1 LTHARGNVVV
11 SEREKPETIAVS
23 AGRMTA
29 EHFGSVNTPVY
40 RTSTILYPDIQSL
53 TTESQPYKYGRRG
66 TPTSRSFESMI
77 EELEGGA
84 RCVALPSGLNAIAT
98 AILSVC
104 GTGDHLLMVDTC
116 YGPTRHLC
124 EKTLTRF
131 GIETSFYDPLAGDGI
146 AALFRPNTRAIYCES
161 PGSLTFEIQD
171 VPAIA
176 LAAHARDISVLMD
189 NTWATPVFFRPLD
202 HGVDLSIMSGTK
214 YIGGH
219 ADVMVGTITANE
231 SHKKRLV
238 DFYGDTGMFLG
249 GDDTYLSL
257 RGVRTLALR
266 LKRHEESALKIAR
279 WLQMRD
285 EVVRV
290 LHPALQSDPGHGLW
304 KRDFRGSS
312 GLFGVELKP
321 QSAAAMTAFF
331 NGFRHFGLGYS
342 WGGYESLVIPSVFK
356 RSAKSFVHAGQLIR
370 FHAGLEDA
378 DDLIADIDEALARM
392 KAAS

>member
-1 LTHARGNVVV
+1 MVT
-11 SEREKPETIAVS
+11 
-23 AGRMTA
+23 AGRMTR

-40 RTSTILYPDIQSL
+40 RTSTVLFPDIQSL
-53 TTESQPYKYGRRG
+53 RTENQPYKYGRRG
-66 TPTSRSFESMI
+66 TPTSRSFESAI
-77 EELEGGA
+77 EALEGGA

-104 GTGDHLLMVDTC
+104 NAGDHVLMVDTC
-116 YGPTRHLC
+116 YGPTRHFC
-124 EKTLTRF
+124 DKTLKRF
-131 GIETSFYDPLAGDGI
+131 GIETTYYDPLIGEGI
-146 AALFRPNTRAIYCES
+146 AALFKPNTRAVYCES

-176 LAAHARDISVLMD
+176 KAARKRGISVLMD

-231 SHKKRLV
+231 NHKKRLE
-238 DFYGDTGMFLG
+238 DFYGDTGLFLG

-257 RGVRTLALR
+257 RGVRTLAIR

-279 WLQMRD
+279 WLQHRD
-285 EVVRV
+285 EVGRV
-290 LHPALQSDPGHGLW
+290 LHPALQSDPGHTIW
-304 KRDFRGSS
+304 KRDFKGSS

-321 QSAAAMTAFF
+321 VGANALNAFF
-331 NGFRHFGLGYS
+331 DGFHHFGLGYS
-342 WGGYESLVIPSVFK
+342 WGGYESLVIRSTFK
-356 RSAKSFVHAGQLIR
+356 RTARAFEQQGPLIR

-378 DDLIADIDEALARM
+378 DDLIADIDEAFVRM
-392 KAAS
+392 KAMS

>member
-1 LTHARGNVVV
+1 
-11 SEREKPETIAVS
+11 
-23 AGRMTA
+23 MTA

-40 RTSTILYPDIQSL
+40 RTSTVLYPDIHSL
-53 TTESQPYKYGRRG
+53 LTENQPYKYGRRG
-66 TPTSRSFESMI
+66 TPTSRSFESAI
-77 EELEGGA
+77 EALEGDAAA
-84 RCVALPSGLNAIAT
+84 RCVALPSGLSAITT

-104 GTGDHLLMVDTC
+104 NAGDHMLMADTC
-116 YGPTRHLC
+116 YGPTRIFC
-124 EKTLTRF
+124 DKTLPRF
-131 GIETSFYDPLAGDGI
+131 GIETTYYDATVGDGI
-146 AALFRPNTRAIYCES
+146 AALIKDNTRAIYCES

-176 LAAHARDISVLMD
+176 KAAHARGVSVLMD

-231 SHKKRLV
+231 SHTKRLE
-238 DFYGDTGMFLG
+238 DFYGDCGLFLG

-266 LKRHEESALKIAR
+266 LKQHEASALEIAR
-279 WLQMRD
+279 WLQHRD

-290 LHPALQSDPGHGLW
+290 LHPGLQSDPGHSLW
-304 KRDFRGSS
+304 KRDFKGSS

-321 QSAAAMTAFF
+321 ASEAAMTAFF
-331 NGFRHFGLGYS
+331 DGFHHFGLGYS
-342 WGGYESLVIPSVFK
+342 WGGYESLVIPSHFK
-356 RSAKSFVHAGQLIR
+356 RTAKRFEHDGPLIR
-370 FHAGLEDA
+370 FHAGLEDTN
-378 DDLIADIDEALARM
+378 DLIADIDAAFARL
-392 KAAS
+392 KAAP

>member
-1 LTHARGNVVV
+1 V
-11 SEREKPETIAVS
+11 SKTKKPDTIAVS
-23 AGRMTA
+23 AGRMTR

-40 RTSTILYPDIQSL
+40 RTSTILFPDIEAL
-53 TTESQPYKYGRRG
+53 RTENQPYKYGRRG
-66 TPTSRSFESMI
+66 TPTSRSFESAI

-104 GTGDHLLMVDTC
+104 GAGDHILMVDTC

-124 EKTLTRF
+124 DKTLPRF
-131 GIETSFYDPLAGDGI
+131 GIETTYYDPLIG
-146 AALFRPNTRAIYCES
+146 AAVAELFRPNTRAIYCES

-176 LAAHARDISVLMD
+176 KAAHARGISVLMD

-231 SHKKRLV
+231 SHRQRLE
-238 DFYGDTGMFLG
+238 DFYGDTGLFLG
-249 GDDTYLSL
+249 GDDAYLSL
-257 RGVRTLALR
+257 RGVRTLAIR

-279 WLQMRD
+279 WLEHRD
-285 EVVRV
+285 EVERV
-290 LHPALQSDPGHGLW
+290 LHPALQSDPGHAIW
-304 KRDFRGSS
+304 KRDFKGSS

-321 QSAAAMTAFF
+321 VSPAAMTAFF
-331 NGFRHFGLGYS
+331 DGFHHFGLGYS
-342 WGGYESLVIPSVFK
+342 WGGYESLVIPCNFK
-356 RSAKSFVHAGQLIR
+356 RTAKQFAHTGPLIR

-378 DDLIADIDEALARM
+378 DDLIADIDAAFARM
-392 KAAS
+392 KSVS

>member
-1 LTHARGNVVV
+1 MVT
-11 SEREKPETIAVS
+11 
-23 AGRMTA
+23 AGRMTR

-40 RTSTILYPDIQSL
+40 RTSTVLFPDIQSL
-53 TTESQPYKYGRRG
+53 RTESQPYKYGRRG
-66 TPTSRSFESMI
+66 TPTSRSFESAI
-77 EELEGGA
+77 EALEGGA

-104 GTGDHLLMVDTC
+104 NAGDHVLMVDTC
-116 YGPTRHLC
+116 YGPTRHFC
-124 EKTLTRF
+124 DKTLKRF
-131 GIETSFYDPLAGDGI
+131 GIETTYYDPLIGDGI
-146 AALFRPNTRAIYCES
+146 AALFKPNTRAVYCES

-176 LAAHARDISVLMD
+176 KAARERGISVLMD

-231 SHKKRLV
+231 NHKKRLE
-238 DFYGDTGMFLG
+238 DFYGDTGLFLG

-257 RGVRTLALR
+257 RGVRTLAIR
-266 LKRHEESALKIAR
+266 LKRHEESALKLAR
-279 WLQMRD
+279 WLQHRE
-285 EVVRV
+285 EVGRV
-290 LHPALQSDPGHGLW
+290 LHPGLQSDSGHTIW
-304 KRDFRGSS
+304 KRDFKGSS

-321 QSAAAMTAFF
+321 VGANALNAFF
-331 NGFRHFGLGYS
+331 DGFHHFGLGYS
-342 WGGYESLVIPSVFK
+342 WGGYESLVIPSTFK
-356 RSAKSFVHAGQLIR
+356 RTAKAFEQQGPLIR

-378 DDLIADIDEALARM
+378 DDLIADIDEAFMRM
-392 KAAS
+392 KAMS

>member
-1 LTHARGNVVV
+1 V
-11 SEREKPETIAVS
+11 SSKDKPETIVVS

-29 EHFGSVNTPVY
+29 EHFGAVNTPVY
-40 RTSTILYPDIQSL
+40 RTSTILHPSVESL
-53 TTESQPYKYGRRG
+53 KGEKQPYKYGRRG
-66 TPTSRSFESMI
+66 TPSSRSFESAI
-77 EELEGGA
+77 EQLEGGA

-104 GTGDHLLMVDTC
+104 SAGDHLLMTDSC
-116 YGPTRHLC
+116 YGPTRIFC
-124 EKTLTRF
+124 DKTLKRF
-131 GIETSFYDPLAGDGI
+131 GVETTYYDPLISDGI
-146 AALFRPNTRAIYCES
+146 AALIRDNTRAIYCES

-171 VPAIA
+171 IPAIA
-176 LAAHARDISVLMD
+176 KAAHARGVSVLMD

-231 SHKKRLV
+231 SHVKRLE
-238 DFYGDTGMFLG
+238 DFYGDTGLFLG

-257 RGVRTLALR
+257 RGVRTLVVR
-266 LKRHEESALKIAR
+266 LKRHEESAMKTAR
-279 WLQMRD
+279 WLQHRD

-290 LHPALQSDPGHGLW
+290 LHPGLQSDPGHTIW
-304 KRDFRGSS
+304 KRDYKGSS

-321 QSAAAMTAFF
+321 TNDKAMSAFF
-331 NGFRHFGLGYS
+331 NGFEHFGLGYS
-342 WGGYESLVIPSVFK
+342 WGGFESLVIPSDFK
-356 RSAKSFVHAGQLIR
+356 RTVKKFDHEGPIIR

-378 DDLIADIDEALARM
+378 DDLIADIDAAFARV

>member
-1 LTHARGNVVV
+1 MVT
-11 SEREKPETIAVS
+11 
-23 AGRMTA
+23 AGRMTR

-40 RTSTILYPDIQSL
+40 RTSTVLFPDIQSL
-53 TTESQPYKYGRRG
+53 RTENQPYKYGRRG
-66 TPTSRSFESMI
+66 TPTSRSFESAI
-77 EELEGGA
+77 EALEGGA

-98 AILSVC
+98 AILSEC
-104 GTGDHLLMVDTC
+104 NAGDHVLMVDTC
-116 YGPTRHLC
+116 YGPTRHFC
-124 EKTLTRF
+124 DKTLKRF
-131 GIETSFYDPLAGDGI
+131 GIETTYYDPLIGDGI
-146 AALFRPNTRAIYCES
+146 AALFKPNTRAVYCES

-176 LAAHARDISVLMD
+176 KAARERGISVLMD

-231 SHKKRLV
+231 NHKKRLE
-238 DFYGDTGMFLG
+238 DFYGDTGLFLG

-257 RGVRTLALR
+257 RGVRTLAIR

-279 WLQMRD
+279 WLQHRD
-285 EVVRV
+285 EVGRV
-290 LHPALQSDPGHGLW
+290 LHPALQSDPGHTIW
-304 KRDFRGSS
+304 KRDFKGSS

-321 QSAAAMTAFF
+321 VGANALNAFF
-331 NGFRHFGLGYS
+331 DGFHHFGLGYS
-342 WGGYESLVIPSVFK
+342 WGGYESLVIPSTFK
-356 RSAKSFVHAGQLIR
+356 RTAKAFEQQGPLIR

-378 DDLIADIDEALARM
+378 DDLIADIDEAFMRM
-392 KAAS
+392 KAMS

>member
-1 LTHARGNVVV
+1 
-11 SEREKPETIAVS
+11 
-23 AGRMTA
+23 MTR

-53 TTESQPYKYGRRG
+53 RTEDQPYKYGRRG
-66 TPTSRSFESMI
+66 TPTSRSFESAI

-104 GTGDHLLMVDTC
+104 NAGDHLLMVDTC
-116 YGPTRHLC
+116 YGPTRIFC
-124 EKTLTRF
+124 DKTLKRF
-131 GIETSFYDPLAGDGI
+131 GIATTYFDPAMGEDI
-146 AALFRPNTRAIYCES
+146 ATLFNPNTRAVYCES

-171 VPAIA
+171 IPAIA
-176 LAAHARDISVLMD
+176 KAAGARGISVLMD

-231 SHKKRLV
+231 SHRKRLE
-238 DFYGDTGMFLG
+238 DFYGDTGLFLG

-257 RGVRTLALR
+257 RGVRTLAIR
-266 LKRHEESALKIAR
+266 LKRHEENALKIAR
-279 WLQMRD
+279 WLQHRD
-285 EVVRV
+285 EVERV
-290 LHPALQSDPGHGLW
+290 LHPALQSDPGHTIW
-304 KRDFRGSS
+304 KRDFKGSS

-321 QSAAAMTAFF
+321 AGQGAMNAFF
-331 NGFRHFGLGYS
+331 DGFHHFGLGYS
-342 WGGYESLVIPSVFK
+342 WGGYESLVIPSNFK
-356 RSAKSFVHAGQLIR
+356 RTAKKFAHQGPLIR

-378 DDLIADIDEALARM
+378 DDLIADIDGAFARM